1 MNLLWLN
8 EEKNLKIKLENLCED
23 EFNMGILVQKEL
35 LIENDEIYC
44 FKVGNDV
51 FKFITIYYPDSDG

>member
-1 MNLLWLN
+1 MIL
-8 EEKNLKIKLENLCED
+8 KLENLCED
-23 EFNMGILVQKEL
+23 GFNMGILLQKEI

-51 FKFITIYYPDSDG
+51 FKLNSIYYPDSDD